1 MSELPC
7 AAEKDSSDIRVDHLK
22 EKDESNLRG
31 NEDRKN
37 EQASEPSA
45 GVKFDFPAYKKIL
58 KNRGFLALWV
68 AQGVSGIGDWV
79 IVGVLLD
86 KVNRYGGA
94 TGLAWM
100 MTFRFLPAFLFGLMA
115 GAIVDRLER
124 KTTLV
129 FCDFARGTLVF
140 LLAFSDSLPMICGLV
155 FGIECFSL
163 VFGPARDSSI
173 PDIVDSEDIVAA
185 NSLMSTSTYL
195 TMALG
200 TMIAT
205 VILGFA
211 QLIYKAFPLLHF
223 MDGAQFQHRFAFI
236 VDALS
241 FFASAMLIFT
251 ISFPRRW
258 QSRQKISRA
267 QMFKDM
273 SEGIRFMRS
282 DPLTRSIL
290 GVMIIGFIGGG
301 SLYVLGAPFA
311 RQVMAATG
319 AKFTLIL
326 TCLLAGVVLG
336 AALAPMLQNVF
347 PREIWFGRA
356 VIGFG
361 LVMLIFT
368 MIDFYPLCLIVIFF
382 GGILLGFLLVTA
394 YTMLH
399 ENLSNDVR
407 GRVFAA
413 MQTIMRTCLLISMG
427 IFAVIA
433 RLIEIWIPWKQDN
446 PAKKVLN
453 LGFMEKSFYP
463 AMIALMIGAFVVII
477 GGWLS
482 VRSFRKLKISS
493 GGGIVEGDNNAV

>member
-1 MSELPC
+1 M
-7 AAEKDSSDIRVDHLK
+7 K
-22 EKDESNLRG
+22 EKDDIDLTG
-31 NEDRKN
+31 KEDSKIDRS
-37 EQASEPSA
+37 SELSA
-45 GVKFDFPAYKKIL
+45 GVRFDLPAYKKIL
-58 KNRGFLALWV
+58 KNRSFLALWI

-100 MTFRFLPAFLFGLMA
+100 MTFRFLPAFLFGLLA

-124 KTTLV
+124 KTTLI
-129 FCDFARGTLVF
+129 FCDISRGTLVF

-173 PDIVDSEDIVAA
+173 PDVVDSRDIVAA

-223 MDGAQFQHRFAFI
+223 MDGVQFQHRFAFI

-258 QSRQKISRA
+258 KTRQGISRA
-267 QMFKDM
+267 QVLRDM
-273 SEGIRFMRS
+273 KEGIHFMRS
-282 DPLTRSIL
+282 DSLTRTIL

-311 RQVMAATG
+311 RQVMGATG

-347 PREIWFGRA
+347 PRETWFGRA
-356 VIGFG
+356 VIVFGILMLGFA
-361 LVMLIFT
+361 MT
-368 MIDFYPLCLIVIFF
+368 DFYPLSLVIIFC

-399 ENLSNDVR
+399 ENLENEVR

-433 RLIEIWIPWKQDN
+433 RLLEIWIPWKQDD
-446 PAKKVLN
+446 PVKKVLS

-463 AMIALMIGAFVVII
+463 AMIALMIGAAIVII
-477 GGWLS
+477 GGIIS
-482 VRSFRKLKISS
+482 VKSFMKFKPSV
-493 GGGIVEGDNNAV
+493 GGENIEGDKSIV

>member
-1 MSELPC
+1 MKKE
-7 AAEKDSSDIRVDHLK
+7 DDIDLSGREDPK
-22 EKDESNLRG
+22 ED
-31 NEDRKN
+31 
-37 EQASEPSA
+37 QASETSA
-45 GVKFDFPAYKKIL
+45 GVRFDFPAYKKIL

-100 MTFRFLPAFLFGLMA
+100 MTFRFLPAFLFGLIA
-115 GAIVDRLER
+115 GAVVDRLER
-124 KTTLV
+124 KTTLI
-129 FCDFARGTLVF
+129 FCDISRGTLVF

-173 PDIVDSEDIVAA
+173 PDIVDSQDIVAA

-211 QLIYKAFPLLHF
+211 QLVYKAFPLLHF
-223 MDGAQFQHRFAFI
+223 MDGVQFQHRFAFI

-258 QSRQKISRA
+258 KSRQTISRA

-273 SEGIRFMRS
+273 RVGIHFMRS
-282 DPLTRSIL
+282 DSLTKAIL

-311 RQVMAATG
+311 RQVMGATG

-326 TCLLAGVVLG
+326 TFLLSGVVLG
-336 AALAPMLQNVF
+336 AALAPILQNIF
-347 PREIWFGRA
+347 PRETWFGRA

-361 LVMLIFT
+361 IVMLVFAMT
-368 MIDFYPLCLIVIFF
+368 DFYPLCLVFIFF

-399 ENLSNDVR
+399 ENLENDVR

-427 IFAVIA
+427 IFAVIG
-433 RLIEIWIPWKQDN
+433 RLVEIWIPWKQDN
-446 PAKKVLN
+446 PARKVLN

-463 AMIALMIGAFVVII
+463 AMIALMIGAVIVII
-477 GGWLS
+477 GGIIS
-482 VRSFRKLKISS
+482 VESFRKLKPRQ
-493 GGGIVEGDNNAV
+493 GGENLEGDKNTI